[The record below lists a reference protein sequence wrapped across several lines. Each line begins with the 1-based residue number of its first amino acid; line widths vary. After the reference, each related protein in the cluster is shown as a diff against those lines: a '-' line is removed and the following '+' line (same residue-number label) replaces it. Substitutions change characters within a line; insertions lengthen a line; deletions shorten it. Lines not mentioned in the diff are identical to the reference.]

1 VTDVSKSVK
10 LAGRLPGSEE
20 MNGLLPVIPDILANP
35 TKNRLAV
42 IWFSAP
48 NKITD
53 NPTTGERVPT
63 LTIHRLEPLG
73 DVDEA
78 SQALRELVMQKIDDR
93 LGNAALPFDE
103 VDPNPVEVLDE
114 DGGDES

>member
-1 VTDVSKSVK
+1 MTDVSKSVK

-20 MNGLLPVIPDILANP
+20 MNGLLPLIPDILAEP

-63 LTIHRLEPLG
+63 LTIHRFEPLG

-78 SQALRELVMQKIDDR
+78 SQALRELVMQKIDGR
-93 LGNAALPFDE
+93 LGKSALPFDQ
-103 VDPNPVEVLDE
+103 VDPEAVEVIDGE
-114 DGGDES
+114 GGDKE